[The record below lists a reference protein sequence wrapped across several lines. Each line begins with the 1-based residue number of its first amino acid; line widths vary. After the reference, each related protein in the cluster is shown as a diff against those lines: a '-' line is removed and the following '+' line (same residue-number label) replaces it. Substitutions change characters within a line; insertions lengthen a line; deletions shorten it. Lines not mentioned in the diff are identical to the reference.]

1 MMESSLAR
9 RKLMFRTDSA
19 NSFVRQHDAGLYI
32 DVDGI
37 SEELL
42 PKTRGTDAYR
52 NIGAPG
58 LYLTTNMPKSLP
70 FGCDPEVST
79 QKMGTV
85 GGLASA
91 FGFISGVLLLLPNNL
106 FRGITMTMAF
116 AAFIVPIFIKLH
128 PFSRPHPDGL
138 LPGADTNVSFSEAD
152 ADLADWV

>member
-1 MMESSLAR
+1 MESFAACCALVGFVASLA
-9 RKLMFRTDSA
+9 
-19 NSFVRQHDAGLYI
+19 
-32 DVDGI
+32 
-37 SEELL
+37 
-42 PKTRGTDAYR
+42 
-52 NIGAPG
+52 G
-58 LYLTTNMPKSLP
+58 LYLTTNKPKSLP

-79 QKMGTV
+79 QKMGIV

-138 LPGADTNVSFSEAD
+138 LPGADTNVPFSEAD